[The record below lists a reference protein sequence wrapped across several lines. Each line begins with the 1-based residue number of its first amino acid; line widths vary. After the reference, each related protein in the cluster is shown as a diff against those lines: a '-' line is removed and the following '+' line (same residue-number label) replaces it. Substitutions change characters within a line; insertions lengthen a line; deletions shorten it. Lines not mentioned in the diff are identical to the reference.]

1 MSSTPNP
8 SRRPARHPRPISRG
22 APARSGPSS
31 RTRWRRPWSSRSRA
45 SSSTSRY
52 GRFQRK
58 SARFLADDRVL
69 KAQPGDTVQIEETRP
84 LSARKRWRVT
94 AIVTKG
100 RAAGLR
106 HGRGSGQRG
115 EEPAEERAREEARE
129 GRVRAGEE
137 DVVIQ
142 MGTILEVADNSGA
155 RRLAASR
162 CRAARPAI
170 SAGSATSSPAR

>member
-8 SRRPARHPRPISRG
+8 QPEAGAASTADQPR
-22 APARSGPSS
+22 
-31 RTRWRRPWSSRSRA
+31 RTRKVGIVVSNKMEKTVVVEVSRLVKHA
-45 SSSTSRY
+45 RY

-100 RAAGLR
+100 RQAVSDTAEVP
-106 HGRGSGQRG
+106 GS
-115 EEPAEERAREEARE
+115 EAK
-129 GRVRAGEE
+129 
-137 DVVIQ
+137 
-142 MGTILEVADNSGA
+142 
-155 RRLAASR
+155 
-162 CRAARPAI
+162 
-170 SAGSATSSPAR
+170 SPAKSAPEKKVLAKGASAAERSTS